1 MPGSISASTILASG
15 LAALVLAFLGALAV
29 HACCRRGKKADPA
42 PAPAR
47 RRPADA
53 ATLAQI
59 ALTLDLSGLG
69 DAETP
74 RRTPRPRSAARPM
87 KMAPALA
94 DTPER
99 AEAVRQM
106 GVDMHVRAR
115 EQSQRRLLEKLGQG
129 EATLARLPRLS
140 EVRPTRRPARPAR
153 PAATG

>member
-1 MPGSISASTILASG
+1 MSGSISAPAILASG

-29 HACCRRGKKADPA
+29 HACCRRGNKADPA
-42 PAPAR
+42 PAPA

-87 KMAPALA
+87 KMTPALA

-99 AEAVRQM
+99 VEAVRQT
-106 GVDMHVRAR
+106 GIDMHVRAR
-115 EQSQRRLLEKLGQG
+115 EHSHRRLLEKLGQG
-129 EATLARLPRLS
+129 EATLARLSRLS
-140 EVRPTRRPARPAR
+140 EVRPARRPAAPLAR
-153 PAATG
+153 PPATD